1 MPLML
6 GMTMF
11 KSYYYLTLMKTI
23 FITICAA
30 SVNGGMEIIMKIK
43 GIISGILIAIMIL
56 SAVSTPINSVAANA
70 EGNINQ
76 QNLNGL
82 DTDVN
87 VESTNSVGQLIA
99 NQITSKQD
107 EQDENNGCNLFSV
120 EVNEK
125 KATVSFETLQDC
137 TIVVGIYDETGVTMV
152 ATGNKQVTKG
162 ETIVDV
168 EIEIS
173 EMPQYFYL
181 RAFMVDGDSLRPI
194 STSYE
199 SPNYTEEMQEFFAK
213 TTDDF
218 DEDKVLNFDEDKKNN
233 FAVYGDDTK
242 VISQSEGQNQII
254 SADDSTGVY
263 VFQNADNSIISL
275 ETGDIISYE
284 YDDGEFLIVKIATI
298 QISGTTVTIISGDSS
313 LEDVFD
319 YVKIDAETSTEDAI
333 FDPSACDDDIIYE
346 GLIDYN
352 EPEFDSSSSFM
363 PRAIEEEAKQSVAL
377 SFTFAE
383 KTIGSENAKAKIS
396 GNLAVK
402 LENKISLYVSL
413 NYQYL
418 ELSLEYSGKINVSVS
433 GKATGKMQIG
443 SVGFMPIPGV
453 IIELS
458 PSFIMEAEVKI
469 EVSGTLKGSVGFS
482 VSNDVGLKNNSSSPT
497 FKTELKVEGK
507 IFVGF
512 SLEPRVKIISEK
524 IVKVG
529 FEAKVGAEVKAV
541 LKVYEKASTT
551 KIHTCQNC
559 IDGEISAKFT
569 ASFEA
574 QLFGSERLKF
584 KYTALDKTWKL
595 WDFYYSFDKKEFKVT
610 TCPYIIY
617 MTAIT
622 VTDSSKKPIAAANI
636 TGKLHINDG
645 NGNLNS
651 ADSVVTNENGI
662 ATLYLSNGSYKLP
675 ITKNGYTDNSCTFV
689 IKDNS
694 KSAKVTLYTGSGS
707 DGMGE
712 GNIDFTSAQT
722 FSLGNSHSG
731 AITKDGSLYMWG
743 HNAWGQ
749 LGNGTIT
756 FSSTPIKIMDNIA
769 SVSLGSY
776 YSEAITKD
784 GSLYMWGDNTI
795 TASLTPIKIM
805 DNVASIS
812 LGVCHS
818 GAITKDGSLYMWGQ
832 NYYGQLGNGTETDS
846 STPIRIMDN
855 VASVSL
861 GSNYNGA
868 ITKGGSLYMWG
879 YNHHGQ
885 LGNGTKTNSSIPIKI
900 MDNVASIS
908 LGDYHGGAITKD
920 GSLYMWGYNYYGQL
934 GNGTET
940 ESLTPIKIMDN
951 VAFVSLGNSHS
962 GAITK
967 DGSLYMWGH
976 NYRGE
981 LGNGT
986 KTSSS
991 TPIKIMDNVASVS
1004 LSTGY
1009 SGAIT
1014 KDGSLY
1020 MWGYNG
1026 WGQLGNG
1033 TTTDSSIP
1041 IKIMDNV
1048 MLSSSEQ
1055 ILTLS
1060 TSAIQPMKLTAKSS
1074 IKTASFIDLLPNE
1087 IYTFYVIKSKE
1098 EENPLEANNLLYM
1111 NQAVSDSDG
1120 KLIFQYVPTEE
1131 YADAE
1136 IFVKGA
1142 TKTNLLTAK
1151 IEITDFTYN
1160 GSVQYINPIVSID
1173 GNTLAEGED
1182 YELCGEFS
1190 GMKVGEYV
1198 VTICGIGDYTGE
1210 VDKVYE
1216 IKAKSI
1222 AGLSATLST
1231 ASYLYNG
1238 SARKP
1243 EVTVKDGTKKLTN
1256 NSDYTLAYS
1265 NNTNAGTGKVT
1276 ITGKG
1281 NYTGILTKTFTI
1293 KKTNQTISASNKTKV
1308 FGNAAFSLGAKCIKG
1323 NGNLTYKSSDTKV
1336 VKISSSGKVSIKGTG
1351 KATVTIT
1358 AAATTNYNKATKNIV
1373 IIVKPEKAKLKGF
1386 TSPKTKTVKV
1396 TWKKDTRATGYQ
1408 IQLSSSSKFKS
1419 GNKPH
1424 NINSN
1429 RTVSKKIT
1437 KLKKNKT
1444 YYVRVRSYKIVS
1456 EKKYYGSWSG
1466 SKKVRCK

>member
-1 MPLML
+1 
-6 GMTMF
+6 
-11 KSYYYLTLMKTI
+11 
-23 FITICAA
+23 
-30 SVNGGMEIIMKIK
+30 MKIK

-125 KATVSFETLQDC
+125 RATVSFETLQDC

-152 ATGNKQVTKG
+152 ATGNKQVTIG

-181 RAFMVDGDSLRPI
+181 RAFMVDGDSLRSI

-319 YVKIDAETSTEDAI
+319 YVKIDAETGTEDAI
-333 FDPSACDDDIIYE
+333 FDPSTCDDDIIYD
-346 GLIDYN
+346 GLIDYD
-352 EPEFDSSSSFM
+352 EPEYNVFNSSSSFM

-383 KTIGSENAKAKIS
+383 KTIGSENTKAKIS
-396 GNLAVK
+396 GKLAVK
-402 LENKISLYVSL
+402 LENKISLYISL

-418 ELSLEYSGKINVSVS
+418 ELSLEYSGKINVSIS
-433 GKATGKMQIG
+433 GKATGKMQLG

-458 PSFIMEAEVKI
+458 PSFVVEAEVKI

-482 VSNDVGLKNNSSSPT
+482 VSNNVGIKNNSSSPT
-497 FKTELKVEGK
+497 FKPELKVEGK

-529 FEAKVGAEVKAV
+529 FEAKVGAEVEAV
-541 LKVYEKASTT
+541 LKVYEKESTT

-559 IDGEISAKFT
+559 IDGEISAKFE

-584 KYTALDKTWKL
+584 KYEALNKTWKL
-595 WDFYYSFDKKEFKVT
+595 WDFYYSLDKKEFNFT
-610 TCPYIIY
+610 FCPYIFY

-636 TGKLHINDG
+636 AGDLHIAGD
-645 NGNLNS
+645 NGSLS
-651 ADSVVTNENGI
+651 SVDYVLTDENGI
-662 ATLYLSNGSYKLP
+662 AAVYLSNRNYKLP
-675 ITKNGYTDNSCTFV
+675 VTKNGYTDNSCIFV

-694 KSAKVTLYTGSGS
+694 KSVKVTLYMGSGS
-707 DGMGE
+707 GGSGE
-712 GNIDFTSAQT
+712 GNFDFTSVQA
-722 FSLGNSHSG
+722 FSLGTSHSG
-731 AITKDGSLYMWG
+731 AITKDGSLWMWG
-743 HNAWGQ
+743 YNSHGQLGDGSTTNKHTPIKILDDAKSISLGKEHSAVIKSDGSLWMWGDNSYGQLGDNSTTDKYAPVKIMDDIKSVSLGSNHSAAIKSDGSLWVWGDNSYGQLGDYTTTNKYVPVKLLDSVKNISLGSAHSAAIKEDGSLWTWGYNRLGQ
-749 LGNGTIT
+749 LGNSTYSDNTTPVKILDNIKSVCLGSSHSAAIKSDGTLWVWGYNESGRLGNGSIDYYEDNSFPAKILDNVKSVSLGSNHSAAIKEDGSLWMWGGNVNGQLGYGISDT
-756 FSSTPIKIMDNIA
+756 QYMNMSGNPTKLMDSIESISLGNGHSAATKTDGSLWVWGSNTKGQLGDGTTTDSSTPIKIMDNI
-769 SVSLGSY
+769 
-776 YSEAITKD
+776 
-784 GSLYMWGDNTI
+784 
-795 TASLTPIKIM
+795 
-805 DNVASIS
+805 
-812 LGVCHS
+812 
-818 GAITKDGSLYMWGQ
+818 
-832 NYYGQLGNGTETDS
+832 
-846 STPIRIMDN
+846 
-855 VASVSL
+855 
-861 GSNYNGA
+861 
-868 ITKGGSLYMWG
+868 
-879 YNHHGQ
+879 
-885 LGNGTKTNSSIPIKI
+885 
-900 MDNVASIS
+900 
-908 LGDYHGGAITKD
+908 
-920 GSLYMWGYNYYGQL
+920 
-934 GNGTET
+934 
-940 ESLTPIKIMDN
+940 
-951 VAFVSLGNSHS
+951 
-962 GAITK
+962 
-967 DGSLYMWGH
+967 
-976 NYRGE
+976 
-981 LGNGT
+981 
-986 KTSSS
+986 
-991 TPIKIMDNVASVS
+991 
-1004 LSTGY
+1004 
-1009 SGAIT
+1009 
-1014 KDGSLY
+1014 
-1020 MWGYNG
+1020 
-1026 WGQLGNG
+1026 
-1033 TTTDSSIP
+1033 
-1041 IKIMDNV
+1041 
-1048 MLSSSEQ
+1048 MLPSSEQ

-1087 IYTFYVIKSKE
+1087 IYTFYVMKSKE

-1120 KLIFQYVPTEE
+1120 KLSFQYVPTEE

-1142 TKTNLLTAK
+1142 TKTNLSTAK
-1151 IEITDFTYN
+1151 IETTDFTYN

-1190 GMKVGEYV
+1190 GIKAGEYV
-1198 VTICGIGDYTGE
+1198 VTICGSGDYTGE
-1210 VDKVYE
+1210 VNKTYK

-1222 AGLSATLST
+1222 AGLSATLYT
-1231 ASYLYNG
+1231 ASYIYNG

-1243 EVTVKDGTKKLTN
+1243 EVTVKDGTKKLTDN
-1256 NSDYTLAYS
+1256 VDYTITYS

-1293 KKTNQTISASNKTKV
+1293 KKTDQTISASNKTKV

-1323 NGNLTYKSSDTKV
+1323 DGKLTYKSSDTKV

-1396 TWKKDTRATGYQ
+1396 TWKKNTRATGYQ

-1419 GNKPH
+1419 GNKPY

-1456 EKKYYGSWSG
+1456 GEKYYGSWSG
-1466 SKKVRCK
+1466 IKKVRCK